1 MTSLILGLLV
11 CVVVAGLVVAM
22 VAIPARREGRDL
34 LTARGED
41 MLARGGD
48 LVSGVKEQ
56 GQAVIDMVT
65 PGSSTDDG
73 PVDGAGPVDE
83 PAPSSTRSTTT

>member
-1 MTSLILGLLV
+1 MLSLIIGLLV
-11 CVVVAGLVVAM
+11 CVVIAGLVVAM

-48 LVSGVKEQ
+48 LVTGIKERSE
-56 GQAVIDMVT
+56 AVVDLVT
-65 PGSSTDDG
+65 PGTSAEPVAPRHSRSST
-73 PVDGAGPVDE
+73 P
-83 PAPSSTRSTTT
+83 

>member
-1 MTSLILGLLV
+1 MTALILGLLV

-56 GQAVIDMVT
+56 GQAVIDKVT
-65 PGSSTDDG
+65 PGSSADETADG
-73 PVDGAGPVDE
+73 PAPVSE
-83 PAPSSTRSTTT
+83 PTPSSTRSATT